1 MNKADTVRGKITLSL
16 EQELIDKLK
25 ELSKSTRIPQSRLV
39 DEAIEDLLE
48 KYRGKD

>member
-1 MNKADTVRGKITLSL
+1 MANDLKNRTRKMFS
-16 EQELIDKLK
+16 IDKKLV
-25 ELSKSTRIPQSRLV
+25 ELLEALSKTTRIPQSRLV